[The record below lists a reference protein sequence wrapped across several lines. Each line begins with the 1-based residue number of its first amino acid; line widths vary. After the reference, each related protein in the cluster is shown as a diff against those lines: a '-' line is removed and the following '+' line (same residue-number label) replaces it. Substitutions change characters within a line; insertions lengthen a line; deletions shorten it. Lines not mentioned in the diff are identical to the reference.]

1 MELMTNQEIFDK
13 VAEAL
18 VKQGKP
24 SMNPD
29 KSCSYYSNGNRC
41 AVGWLMDESTAK
53 KLEEYYPGNDVYE
66 IDRENEDYFMGYDL
80 AFLSA
85 LQCAHDNS
93 AHKEGWMDDWRE
105 EMMQIADD
113 FYLDKTVF
121 CGLFQEVF

>member
-1 MELMTNQEIFDK
+1 MNYQETFDK

-29 KSCSYYSNGNRC
+29 GNCSYCSPDGDRC
-41 AVGWLMDESTAK
+41 AVGWLMDEATAK
-53 KLEEYYPGNDVYE
+53 KLEDCYPGKDVYD
-66 IDRENEDYFMGYDL
+66 INKENEDYFMGYDL

-93 AHKEGWMDDWRE
+93 AHKESWMDDWRE

>member
-1 MELMTNQEIFDK
+1 MNYQETFDE

-18 VKQGKP
+18 VNQGKP
-24 SMNPD
+24 STNPD
-29 KSCSYYSNGNRC
+29 KSCSYYSPDGNRC
-41 AVGWLMDESTAK
+41 AVGWLMDEPTAK
-53 KLEEYYPGNDVYE
+53 KLEEYHTGKDVYE

-80 AFLSA
+80 EFLSA

-93 AHKEGWMDDWRE
+93 SQKGSWMDDWAE

-113 FYLDKTVF
+113 FHLDKTVF